1 MTQRQPLILATGLQS
16 GGTTVVSHA
25 FLKHPELDGI
35 LDMASD
41 RIETNLAR
49 VSAPVVWV
57 KMTTIAFRWEEV
69 AAVYEQQGYEV
80 YPLLIVR
87 NPFDAW
93 ASLKHKWY
101 GLNGVTAEDPPLMLR
116 FSRFLKDWLQF
127 KQHGWPVMCFED
139 FVANPEAALNKACEA
154 LPIEF
159 NAAMLE
165 AKSNVDDIAYVSESN
180 ASFAENLSQGVVG
193 NVAKRIATLA
203 EDEVNWLQSTFSQ
216 MNDEFGYS
224 NRHGVDASRREL
236 APNPF
241 DSRRHL
247 GFGPQV
253 LAKKVSAKLPALL
266 KVCRDVQAQKC
277 PVVVYGQG
285 DFGEYLLTIL
295 QDADVKVTVVMDTY
309 ATEQGVILGTPVCG
323 PDRINEYQS
332 GMFVIASFQHAA
344 EIKRTLLASRT
355 ITDAQIFDF
364 GVQ

>member
-16 GGTTVVSHA
+16 GGTTVVSHS

-41 RIETNLAR
+41 RIEMNLAR

-203 EDEVNWLQSTFSQ
+203 EDEVNWLQTTFSQ
-216 MNDEFGYS
+216 MIDEFGYS

-241 DSRRHL
+241 DSRRYL

-253 LAKKVSAKLPALL
+253 LAKKVSAKLPSLINACTEAHTL
-266 KVCRDVQAQKC
+266 KR
-277 PVVVYGQG
+277 PVVIYGKG
-285 DFGEYLLTIL
+285 DFGEYLLTLLNEHGVEVNCVI
-295 QDADVKVTVVMDTY
+295 DTY
-309 ATEQGVILGTPVCG
+309 VTEKDSLLHVSVFP
-323 PDRINEYQS
+323 PDKLNTLDNP
-332 GMFVIASFQHAA
+332 FVVVASFMHASS
-344 EIKRTLLASRT
+344 IVDTLSEYGKALPSMYWT
-355 ITDAQIFDF
+355 VGD
-364 GVQ
+364 